1 LPHRLRDYERFQDNE
16 VNNDGDFV
24 HFALMAESEPVNEE
38 EALSDPKWICA
49 MKEELESIEKNGT
62 WELVDLPLGKKSI
75 GVRWVYK
82 VKANPKGEVIKHKAR
97 LMAKEFL
104 QREGIDYEEVFAPV
118 ARLETI
124 RLIVGIAHN
133 NNGMVYQMDVK
144 SAFLNGPCHTPI
156 LVLNFLFLFGTWPKV
171 HLHTFI
177 PNSIFLLHIDHCLCL
192 LIMVLLTIKWILI
205 I

>member
-1 LPHRLRDYERFQDNE
+1 M
-16 VNNDGDFV
+16 NNDGDFV

-49 MKEELESIEKNGT
+49 MKEELESIEKKGT
-62 WELVDLPLGKKSI
+62 WELVDLPLGKKPI

-97 LMAKEFL
+97 LVAKGFL

-124 RLIVGIAHN
+124 RLVVGIAHN
-133 NNGMVYQMDVK
+133 NNWMVYQMDVK
-144 SAFLNGPCHTPI
+144 SAFLNSP
-156 LVLNFLFLFGTWPKV
+156 LVEEVYVGQSPGFV
-171 HLHTFI
+171 
-177 PNSIFLLHIDHCLCL
+177 
-192 LIMVLLTIKWILI
+192 IKIKR
-205 I
+205 